1 MTTELRLS
9 LRDPFL
15 WIAILLIGGML
26 GWLSVA
32 RYNGFNAGM
41 YDLGNMAQ
49 AIWSGARGEPL
60 LYSRPEGLRASRLA
74 GHIEIGYFLFASL
87 YALWSDPRTLLIAQ
101 AALFALGAIPVYRI
115 AWRRIDALHGG
126 ERYAA
131 RCLTL
136 IYLLYPTA
144 QTSVLFDFHAD
155 TVAAPLILFALDA
168 LDGRSWRWFALWTA
182 LALSMKFYVAALVVG
197 IGVVTFVWEGQRR
210 TGMLTALAGGVY
222 GALAFFVVRSLFA
235 APSAGGAAE
244 ITGNYLAYYFGAL
257 HETAATLPDR
267 LLNAVVVF
275 GPALLVA
282 WRGWRWLLPGLP
294 LAGAMLISTGPGG
307 SFDYR
312 YHHYALVVPFI
323 VMATIDGAARMRHSA
338 PALSGAPRRRGR
350 SWRGDLGFTV
360 VVTAIFS
367 ALLVNTP
374 LNPLFW
380 AGVPGY
386 GFDRS
391 IYGVTLRDARL
402 AAFLAT
408 RTPSDAPLAA
418 STFVATHLVNR
429 ETVYLVRYPFE
440 ARPERLPNLLPQV
453 QYALPDALFD
463 WYLQLGDGYG
473 GGLDY
478 DREAIA
484 LLLRDPSFALVDMED
499 GLLLFERDADPA
511 RALDNRLSVV
521 PDDGAAALQSFGPF
535 DLVRANVEVIGERR
549 LRASFV
555 WRVREAL
562 PQGMQYIAVSRLEGA
577 PGARFAHLPGY
588 ALYPAWE
595 WQAGDVVEETFDVL
609 VPPDTPP
616 GDYAWR
622 VGWYDVR
629 HPDAALT
636 NERSRMAGTAE
647 YVVTIIDTL
656 LSADLPGDRS
666 RGGSEARLR
675 RRDRAIA
682 KIAAWGDNVLMQCMP
697 ARRAIENAMRHVGH
711 AR

>member
-1 MTTELRLS
+1 MSAEPHPS

-15 WIAILLIGGML
+15 WIALLLIGGML

-32 RYNGFNAGM
+32 RYEGFNAGM

-49 AIWSGARGEPL
+49 SIWSATRGEPL
-60 LYSRPEGLRASRLA
+60 LYSRPEGSRASRLA
-74 GHIEIGYFLFASL
+74 GHVEVGYFLFAPF
-87 YALWSDPRTLLIAQ
+87 YALWPDPRMLLVAQ
-101 AALFALGAIPVYRI
+101 AALFALGAIPVYRL
-115 AWRRIDALHGG
+115 AWRRLDAPYSG
-126 ERYAA
+126 ERAMPYAA

-155 TVAAPLILFALDA
+155 TVAAPLILLALDA
-168 LDGRSWRWFALWTA
+168 LDVRSWRRFALWTA

-197 IGVVTFVWEGQRR
+197 IGVVVWLWEEQRR
-210 TGMLTALAGGVY
+210 AGMLTTLAGGVY
-222 GALAFFVVRSLFA
+222 GALAFFVIRPLFA
-235 APSAGGAAE
+235 TQSAGGAAE
-244 ITGNYLAYYFGAL
+244 ITGNYLAYYFGAI
-257 HETAATLPDR
+257 HEIAATLPDR

-307 SFDYR
+307 AFDYR
-312 YHHYALVVPFI
+312 YHHYALVAPFL
-323 VMATIDGAARMRHSA
+323 VMATIDGAARMQRTTPSLPGEPRH
-338 PALSGAPRRRGR
+338 RGR

-360 VVTAIFS
+360 AVTAIFS

-380 AGVPGY
+380 IGAPGY

-391 IYGVTLRDARL
+391 VYGVTPRDARL
-402 AAFLAT
+402 AAFLTT
-408 RTPSDAPLAA
+408 RVPPDAPLAA

-440 ARPERLPNLLPQV
+440 ARPEHLPDLLPQV

-463 WYLQLGDGYG
+463 WYLQLDDGYG

-484 LLLRDPSFALVDMED
+484 ILLRDPSFALVDMED
-499 GLLLFERDADPA
+499 GLLLFERDADSGH
-511 RALDNRLSVV
+511 ALVNRVSVV
-521 PDDGAAALQSFGPF
+521 DDNGASVLQQFGPF
-535 DLVRANVEVIGERR
+535 DLVRANIEVIGERR
-549 LRASFV
+549 LRASFA
-555 WRVREAL
+555 WRVRAAL
-562 PQGMQYIAVSRLEGA
+562 PPGVKFVAVSRLDGA
-577 PGARFAHLPGY
+577 PGARFVHLPGY
-588 ALYPAWE
+588 ALHPVWE
-595 WQAGDVVEETFDVL
+595 WSAGDVIEETFDVL

-616 GDYAWR
+616 GRYAWR

-629 HPDAALT
+629 HPDATLT
-636 NERSRMAGTAE
+636 DERSRMAGTAE
-647 YVVTIIDTL
+647 YVVTF
-656 LSADLPGDRS
+656 
-666 RGGSEARLR
+666 
-675 RRDRAIA
+675 
-682 KIAAWGDNVLMQCMP
+682 
-697 ARRAIENAMRHVGH
+697 IEVTP
-711 AR
+711 

>member
-1 MTTELRLS
+1 MSAEPHPP

-15 WIAILLIGGML
+15 WIALLLIGSML

-32 RYNGFNAGM
+32 RYEGFNAGM

-60 LYSRPEGLRASRLA
+60 LYSRPEGSRASRLA
-74 GHIEIGYFLFASL
+74 GHVEVGYFLFAPF
-87 YALWSDPRTLLIAQ
+87 YALWPDPRMLLVAQ
-101 AALFALGAIPVYRI
+101 AALFALGAIPVYRL
-115 AWRRIDALHGG
+115 AWRRLDAPYSG
-126 ERYAA
+126 ERAMPYAA

-155 TVAAPLILFALDA
+155 TVAAPLILLALDA
-168 LDGRSWRWFALWTA
+168 LDVRSWRWFALWTA

-197 IGVVTFVWEGQRR
+197 IGMVVFVWEEQRR
-210 TGMLTALAGGVY
+210 AGMLTVLAGGVY
-222 GALAFFVVRSLFA
+222 SALAFFVVRQLFA

-244 ITGNYLAYYFGAL
+244 ITGNYLAYYFGAI
-257 HETAATLPDR
+257 HEIAATLPDR

-307 SFDYR
+307 AFDYR

-323 VMATIDGAARMRHSA
+323 VMAIIDGAARMRQATPA
-338 PALSGAPRRRGR
+338 PSGEPRRRGR

-360 VVTAIFS
+360 AVTAIFS

-380 AGVPGY
+380 IGAPGY

-391 IYGVTLRDARL
+391 VYGVTPRDARL
-402 AAFLAT
+402 AAFLTT
-408 RTPSDAPLAA
+408 RVPPDAPLAA

-440 ARPERLPNLLPQV
+440 AHPERLPHLLPQV

-463 WYLQLGDGYG
+463 WYLQLDDGYG

-484 LLLRDPSFALVDMED
+484 VLLRDPSFALVDMED
-499 GLLLFERDADPA
+499 GLLLFERDADSGH
-511 RALDNRLSVV
+511 ALVNRVSVV
-521 PDDGAAALQSFGPF
+521 DDNGASVLQQFGPF
-535 DLVRANVEVIGERR
+535 DLVRANIEVIGERR
-549 LRASFV
+549 LRASFA

-562 PQGMQYIAVSRLEGA
+562 PPGVQFVAVSRLDGA
-577 PGARFAHLPGY
+577 PGARFVHLPGY
-588 ALYPAWE
+588 ALHPVWE
-595 WQAGDVVEETFDVL
+595 WSAGDVIEETFDVL
-609 VPPDTPP
+609 VPPDTLP
-616 GDYAWR
+616 GRYAWR

-629 HPDAALT
+629 HPDATLT
-636 NERSRMAGTAE
+636 DERSRMTGTAE
-647 YVVTIIDTL
+647 YVVTF
-656 LSADLPGDRS
+656 
-666 RGGSEARLR
+666 
-675 RRDRAIA
+675 
-682 KIAAWGDNVLMQCMP
+682 
-697 ARRAIENAMRHVGH
+697 IEVTP
-711 AR
+711 

>member
-1 MTTELRLS
+1 MTNPRFA

-15 WIAILLIGGML
+15 WIAILLISGML

-32 RYNGFNAGM
+32 RYEGFNAGM

-60 LYSRPEGLRASRLA
+60 LYSRPEGSRASRLA
-74 GHIEIGYFLFASL
+74 GHVEVGYFLFAPF
-87 YALWSDPRTLLIAQ
+87 YALWPDPRMLLIAQ

-115 AWRRIDALHGG
+115 AWRRLDAPYSG
-126 ERYAA
+126 EHAPSYAA

-168 LDGRSWRWFALWTA
+168 LDTRSWRWFALWIA

-197 IGVVTFVWEGQRR
+197 IGMVVFVWEGQRR
-210 TGMLTALAGGVY
+210 AGMLTLLAGGVY
-222 GALAFFVVRSLFA
+222 GALAFFVVRRLFA
-235 APSAGGAAE
+235 APSAGGATE
-244 ITGNYLAYYFGAL
+244 IAGNYLAYYFGAL
-257 HETAATLPDR
+257 DEIAATLPDR

-307 SFDYR
+307 AFDYR
-312 YHHYALVVPFI
+312 YHHYALVVPWI
-323 VMATIDGAARMRHSA
+323 VMATIDGAVRMKRATSA
-338 PALSGAPRRRGR
+338 PSGDTRRRGR

-360 VVTAIFS
+360 AVTAIFS

-380 AGVPGY
+380 VGVPGY

-391 IYGVTLRDARL
+391 SYGVTPRDARL
-402 AAFLAT
+402 AAFLAY
-408 RTPSDAPLAA
+408 RAPPGAPLAA

-440 ARPERLPNLLPQV
+440 ARPERLPDLLPQV

-463 WYLQLGDGYG
+463 WYLHLDDGYG

-478 DREAIA
+478 DRGAIA
-484 LLLRDPSFALVDMED
+484 ILLRDPSFALVDMED
-499 GLLLFERDADPA
+499 GLLLFERGADPD
-511 RALDNRLSVV
+511 RALVNRWAFAS
-521 PDDGAAALQSFGPF
+521 DDGAPALQQFGPF
-535 DLVRANVEVIGERR
+535 DLVRAKVEMIGERR

-562 PQGMQYIAVSRLEGA
+562 PQGMQYVAVSRLEGA
-577 PGARFAHLPGY
+577 PGARFVHLPGY
-588 ALYPAWE
+588 VLRPVWE
-595 WQAGDVVEETFDVL
+595 WRAGDVVEETFDVL

-616 GDYAWR
+616 GRYAWR

-636 NERSRMAGTAE
+636 DERSRMAGTVE
-647 YVVTIIDTL
+647 YAVTIIEVT
-656 LSADLPGDRS
+656 P
-666 RGGSEARLR
+666 
-675 RRDRAIA
+675 
-682 KIAAWGDNVLMQCMP
+682 
-697 ARRAIENAMRHVGH
+697 
-711 AR
+711 

>member
-1 MTTELRLS
+1 MFAERRPS
-9 LRDPFL
+9 FRDPFL
-15 WIAILLIGGML
+15 WFAVLLIGGML
-26 GWLSVA
+26 GWLSIA

-74 GHIEIGYFLFASL
+74 GHVEIGYFLFAPL
-87 YALWSDPRTLLIAQ
+87 YALWPDPRMLLIAQ
-101 AALFALGAIPVYRI
+101 ATLFALGAIPVYRV
-115 AWRRIDALHGG
+115 AWRRIDAPRDG
-126 ERYAA
+126 ERATPYAA

-168 LDGRSWRWFALWTA
+168 LDTCSWRWFALWTA

-197 IGVVTFVWEGQRR
+197 IGAVLFVREGQRR
-210 TGMLTALAGGVY
+210 AGMLTVLAGGIY
-222 GALAFFVVRSLFA
+222 GALAFFVVRPLFA

-244 ITGNYLAYYFGAL
+244 ITSNYLAYYFGAL
-257 HETAATLPDR
+257 HEIAATLPDR
-267 LLNAVVVF
+267 LINAVVVF

-307 SFDYR
+307 AFDYR

-323 VMATIDGAARMRHSA
+323 IMATIDGAARMRHATPA
-338 PALSGAPRRRGR
+338 PSGALRRRGR

-360 VVTAIFS
+360 AVTAIFS

-380 AGVPGY
+380 VGVPGY

-391 IYGVTLRDARL
+391 IYGVTPRDARL

-408 RTPSDAPLAA
+408 RVPGDAPLAA
-418 STFVATHLVNR
+418 STFVATRLVNR

-440 ARPERLPNLLPQV
+440 ARPERLPDLLPQV

-463 WYLQLGDGYG
+463 WYLQLDDGYG

-499 GLLLFERDADPA
+499 GLLLFERDADPG
-511 RALDNRLSVV
+511 RALINRLSIV
-521 PDDGAAALQSFGPF
+521 PDDGAPALQQFGPF
-535 DLVRANVEVIGERR
+535 DLIRANIEVIDRQR
-549 LRASFV
+549 LRASFA
-555 WRVREAL
+555 WRVRETL
-562 PQGMQYIAVSRLEGA
+562 SSGMQYVAVSRLEGA
-577 PGARFAHLPGY
+577 PGARFVHLPGY
-588 ALYPAWE
+588 ALRPAWE

-609 VPPDTPP
+609 VSPDTPP
-616 GDYAWR
+616 GQYAWR

-636 NERSRMAGTAE
+636 DDRSRMDGTAE
-647 YVVTIIDTL
+647 YLVTTVEV
-656 LSADLPGDRS
+656 AP
-666 RGGSEARLR
+666 
-675 RRDRAIA
+675 
-682 KIAAWGDNVLMQCMP
+682 
-697 ARRAIENAMRHVGH
+697 
-711 AR
+711 